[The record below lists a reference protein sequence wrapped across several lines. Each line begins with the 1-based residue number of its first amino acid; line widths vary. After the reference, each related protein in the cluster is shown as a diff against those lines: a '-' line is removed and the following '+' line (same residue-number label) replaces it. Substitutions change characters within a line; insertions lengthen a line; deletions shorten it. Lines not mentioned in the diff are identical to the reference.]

1 MTGKVIHEENRFGNH
16 KDSMPLNG
24 VGLDA
29 AVNEYIG
36 GYVVSEHNGVMQLDG
51 KDHPVIERQRR
62 IQEHSKGLEKTIEGV
77 LEGKVKPS
85 QNQAKRMVK
94 TLAYELATA
103 EGEFHGKLEE
113 FTDEQVRK
121 YTSRAGQALGNP
133 TISSNVEL
141 VKSIRNLASAK
152 PGDVAYDTNSALAQ
166 LIGYVASRKDKQS
179 IRLEYLQSL
188 LQEHST
194 DMPYIAALHQKIGRA
209 IGKEFSLEA
218 TIPDMLR
225 EVNDYGRLQSQRALA
240 QTEKTHLKPVQYEQR
255 KVA

>member
-1 MTGKVIHEENRFGNH
+1 MADNVIHAENRFGKNNE
-16 KDSMPLNG
+16 SMPLNG
-24 VGLDA
+24 VDLDA
-29 AVNEYIG
+29 AVSEYIG
-36 GYVVSEHNGVMQLDG
+36 GHVVPEHNGIMQLDG
-51 KDHPVIERQRR
+51 KDHPTIERQRR
-62 IQEHSKGLEKTIEGV
+62 IQNNSKGIEKTIEEI

-85 QNQAKRMVK
+85 QNQAKIIVK
-94 TLAYELATA
+94 RLAYELATA
-103 EGEFHGKLEE
+103 ESEFHGSLEE

-188 LQEHST
+188 FQEHST
-194 DMPYIAALHQKIGRA
+194 DMPYIAALQQKIGGV
-209 IGKEFSLEA
+209 IGKQFSPEA

-225 EVNDYGRLQSQRALA
+225 EVNEYGRLQSQRALA
-240 QTEKTHLKPVQYEQR
+240 QTEKTHLKPVQYEQKR
-255 KVA
+255 AA

>member
-1 MTGKVIHEENRFGNH
+1 MTDNIIHTEKKFGNS

-29 AVNEYIG
+29 AVGEYVG
-36 GYVVSEHNGVMQLDG
+36 AYVVPEHNGVMQLDG
-51 KDHPVIERQRR
+51 KDHPTIERQRR
-62 IQEHSKGLEKTIEGV
+62 IQEHSKGLEKTIEGI

-85 QNQAKRMVK
+85 QNQAKSMVK
-94 TLAYELATA
+94 TLAYELAIA
-103 EGEFHGKLEE
+103 ESEFHGKLEE

-166 LIGYVASRKDKQS
+166 LIGYAASRKDKQS
-179 IRLEYLQSL
+179 LRLEYLQSL
-188 LQEHST
+188 LQEHSN
-194 DMPYIAALHQKIGRA
+194 DMPYIAALQQKIGMA
-209 IGKEFSLEA
+209 IGKQFSPEA
-218 TIPDMLR
+218 TIPDILR
-225 EVNDYGRLQSQRALA
+225 EANEYGRLQSQRALA

-255 KVA
+255 KAA

>member
-1 MTGKVIHEENRFGNH
+1 MTGNTIHAEKRFGNH
-16 KDSMPLNG
+16 NDSMPLNG

-29 AVNEYIG
+29 AISEYAG
-36 GYVVSEHNGVMQLDG
+36 AHVVSEHNGVMEIHG
-51 KDHPVIERQRR
+51 DHPVIERQRR
-62 IQEHSKGLEKTIEGV
+62 IQEHSKGIEKLVESA

-85 QNQAKRMVK
+85 KNESNRIVR
-94 TLAYELATA
+94 TLAYELAKA

-179 IRLEYLQSL
+179 LRLEYLQSL
-188 LQEHST
+188 FQEHSN
-194 DMPYIAALHQKIGRA
+194 DMPYIAALQNKLGGV
-209 IGKEFSLEA
+209 IGKQFSPEA

-225 EVNDYGRLQSQRALA
+225 EVNEYGRLQSQRALA
-240 QTEKTHLKPVQYEQR
+240 QTEKTHLKPVPYEQ
-255 KVA
+255 KPAA